1 MQRVAIIQSLHPQ
14 GVRRLVDG
22 LGPDFEV
29 VDRGGRPITE
39 VLNALDTADFAI
51 GQVFTREM
59 GAHASRLRL
68 LHAQG
73 SGTDDIDREALP
85 PGCYLAN
92 VYEHEVAIAEHVFML
107 MISLARDLINL
118 DAGLR
123 RGDMGPAG
131 HYGGPERMELH
142 GTTLGIVGYGRIGR
156 EIARRAKV
164 FGMRVVA
171 VKGHPDPELAN
182 SDGLDFLGGPDD
194 VGRIAR
200 LADFLVVSAPLNA
213 QTDGLVGAEAISAMK
228 PTAFLVNV
236 GRGRVVA
243 EEPLFKALRDRKIAG
258 AAIDVWYTY
267 PPVGQLGQPGHFPF
281 QALSN
286 VIMTPHV
293 AGWTNGTVSRRIALI
308 VDNIKRVSRGEEP
321 VNVVARR

>member
-1 MQRVAIIQSLHPQ
+1 MHKVVIAQSLHPQ
-14 GVRRLVDG
+14 GVQRLVDG
-22 LGPDFEV
+22 LGPDFAV
-29 VDRGGRPITE
+29 VDRG
-39 VLNALDTADFAI
+39 NASLPELLEALESSEFAI
-51 GQVFTREM
+51 GQKFTEEM
-59 GAHASRLRL
+59 GRHAPGLRL

-73 SGTDDIDREALP
+73 SGTDDIDRRALP

-107 MISLARDLINL
+107 MISLARDLLAL

-156 EIARRAKV
+156 EIARRAHV

-171 VKGHPDPELAN
+171 VKGHPDPELAER
-182 SDGLDFLGGPDD
+182 DGLAFLGSPAD
-194 VGRIAR
+194 VSRIA
-200 LADFLVVSAPLNA
+200 AESDFLVVCAPLTSE
-213 QTDGLVGAEAISAMK
+213 TDGLVGAEAIGRMK
-228 PTAFLVNV
+228 PTAYLINV

-243 EEPLFKALRDRKIAG
+243 EEPLYRALRDRKIAG

-267 PPVGQLGQPGHFPF
+267 PPVGELGQPGHFPF

-293 AGWTNGTVSRRIALI
+293 AGWTNGTVSRRMAFI
-308 VDNIKRVSRGEEP
+308 VENIKRVTRGEEP
-321 VNVVARR
+321 LNVVAQG